1 MYIQDGLL
9 DYILVIIKNTR
20 ARNMQSATP
29 GYELEDIDL
38 LLTDANIAT
47 MDSAVEAPYGAIE
60 NAALAIKN
68 GKIMWLGEQK
78 NLPSFDVFATPTLSI
93 KGQWLTPGLIDCHTH
108 LVFAGSRAEEFEQR
122 LQGVS
127 YEQIAAQGGGITST
141 VKATRAA
148 DHEQL
153 FVAAKD
159 RLNTLLAEGVT
170 TVEIKSGYGLDTANE
185 VKILEVA
192 RLLDEHHPINIKTTF
207 LGAHALPPEYKGRSD
222 DYIDL
227 VCNDMLDQVVAN
239 NLADAVDVFCEN
251 VGFSYT
257 QTKRVFEA
265 AKKHNLPVK
274 CHAEQLSNQH
284 GAELVA
290 QFNGLSADHIEYL
303 DEDGVKAMAQAGTV
317 AVLLPGAFYFLRE
330 TQLPPIALL
339 NQYKVPIAIA
349 SDFNPGTSPL
359 CSLQLMMN
367 MACTLFRLTPEQ
379 SLAGVT
385 RNAAKALGLTD
396 RGVLKV
402 GARADIAHWQIS
414 HPAQLS
420 YQFGVNKLLNL
431 WIMGKLI

>member
-1 MYIQDGLL
+1 
-9 DYILVIIKNTR
+9 
-20 ARNMQSATP
+20 MQNKTT
-29 GYELEDIDL
+29 GYTLEDLDL

-47 MDSAVEAPYGAIE
+47 MDSTIDAPYGAIE

-68 GKIMWLGEQK
+68 GEIVWLGEQS
-78 NLPSFDVFATPTLSI
+78 NLPSFDAFATPTLSI

-108 LVFAGSRAEEFEQR
+108 LIFAGSRAEEFEQR

-127 YEQIAAQGGGITST
+127 YEQIAAQGGGIAST
-141 VKATRAA
+141 VKATREA

-153 FVAAKD
+153 FVDAKD

-170 TVEIKSGYGLDTANE
+170 TAEIKSGYGLDVENE
-185 VKILEVA
+185 IKILEVA
-192 RLLDEHHPINIKTTF
+192 RLFNEHHPIDIKTTF
-207 LGAHALPPEYKGRSD
+207 LGAHALPPEYKGRAD
-222 DYIDL
+222 EYIDL
-227 VCNDMLDQVVAN
+227 VCTQMLEQVVAN

-251 VGFSYT
+251 VGFSLA
-257 QTKRVFEA
+257 QTKQVFDA
-265 AKKHNLPVK
+265 ATKHNLPVK
-274 CHAEQLSNQH
+274 CHAEQLSSQQ
-284 GAELVA
+284 GAQLVA
-290 QFNGLSADHIEYL
+290 EYKGLSADHIEYL
-303 DEDGVKAMAQAGTV
+303 DENGVKAMAEAGTV

-330 TQLPPIALL
+330 TQLPPIDLL
-339 NQYKVPIAIA
+339 QKYNVPIAIA

-359 CSLQLMMN
+359 CSVQLMMN

-379 SLAGVT
+379 ALAGVT
-385 RNAAKALGLTD
+385 RNAAQALGLKD

-431 WIMGKLI
+431 WILGRIN

>member
-1 MYIQDGLL
+1 
-9 DYILVIIKNTR
+9 
-20 ARNMQSATP
+20 MQNKTT
-29 GYELEDIDL
+29 GYALEDLDL

-47 MDSAVEAPYGAIE
+47 MDSTIDAPYGAIE

-68 GKIMWLGEQK
+68 GEIVWLGEQS
-78 NLPSFDVFATPTLSI
+78 NLPSFDAFATPTLSI

-108 LVFAGSRAEEFEQR
+108 LIFAGSRAEEFEQR

-127 YEQIAAQGGGITST
+127 YEQIAAQGGGIAST

-153 FVAAKD
+153 FVDAKD

-170 TVEIKSGYGLDTANE
+170 TAEIKSGYGLDVENE
-185 VKILEVA
+185 IKILEVA
-192 RLLDEHHPINIKTTF
+192 RLLNEHHPIDIKTTF
-207 LGAHALPPEYKGRSD
+207 LGAHALPPEYKGRAD
-222 DYIDL
+222 EYIDL
-227 VCNDMLDQVVAN
+227 VCTQMLEQVVAN

-251 VGFSYT
+251 VGFSLA
-257 QTKRVFEA
+257 QTKQVFDA
-265 AKKHNLPVK
+265 ATKHNLPVK
-274 CHAEQLSNQH
+274 CHAEQLSNQQ
-284 GAELVA
+284 GAQLVA
-290 QFNGLSADHIEYL
+290 EYKGLSADHIEYL
-303 DEDGVKAMAQAGTV
+303 DENGVKAMAEVGTV

-330 TQLPPIALL
+330 TQLPPIDLL
-339 NQYKVPIAIA
+339 QKYNVPIAIA

-359 CSLQLMMN
+359 CSVHLMMN
-367 MACTLFRLTPEQ
+367 MACTLFRLPPEQ
-379 SLAGVT
+379 ALAGVT
-385 RNAAKALGLTD
+385 RNAAQALGLKD

-431 WIMGKLI
+431 WILGRIN

>member
-1 MYIQDGLL
+1 
-9 DYILVIIKNTR
+9 
-20 ARNMQSATP
+20 MQNKTT
-29 GYELEDIDL
+29 GYALEDLDL

-47 MDSAVEAPYGAIE
+47 MDSTIDAPYGAIE

-68 GKIMWLGEQK
+68 GEIVWLGEQS
-78 NLPSFDVFATPTLSI
+78 NLPSFDAFATPTLSI

-108 LVFAGSRAEEFEQR
+108 LIFAGSRAEEFEQR

-127 YEQIAAQGGGITST
+127 YEQIAAQGGGIAST

-153 FVAAKD
+153 FVDAKD

-170 TVEIKSGYGLDTANE
+170 TAEIKSGYGLDVENE
-185 VKILEVA
+185 IKILEVA
-192 RLLDEHHPINIKTTF
+192 RLLNEHHPIDIKTTF
-207 LGAHALPPEYKGRSD
+207 LGAHALPPEYKGRAD
-222 DYIDL
+222 EFIDL
-227 VCNDMLDQVVAN
+227 VCTQMLEQVVAN

-251 VGFSYT
+251 VGFSLV
-257 QTKRVFEA
+257 QTKQVFDA
-265 AKKHNLPVK
+265 ATKHNLPVK
-274 CHAEQLSNQH
+274 CHAEQLSNQQ
-284 GAELVA
+284 GAQLVA
-290 QFNGLSADHIEYL
+290 EYKGLSADHIEYL
-303 DEDGVKAMAQAGTV
+303 DENGVKAMAEAGTV

-330 TQLPPIALL
+330 TQLPPIDLL
-339 NQYKVPIAIA
+339 QKYNVPIAIA

-359 CSLQLMMN
+359 CSVQLMMN

-379 SLAGVT
+379 ALAGVT
-385 RNAAKALGLTD
+385 RNAAQALGLKD

-431 WIMGKLI
+431 WILGRIN

>member
-1 MYIQDGLL
+1 
-9 DYILVIIKNTR
+9 
-20 ARNMQSATP
+20 MQNKTT
-29 GYELEDIDL
+29 GYTLEDLDL

-47 MDSAVEAPYGAIE
+47 MDSTIDAPYGAIE

-68 GKIMWLGEQK
+68 GEIVWLGEQS
-78 NLPSFDVFATPTLSI
+78 NLPSFDAFATPTLSI

-108 LVFAGSRAEEFEQR
+108 LIFAGSRAEEFEQR

-127 YEQIAAQGGGITST
+127 YEQIAAQGGGIAST

-153 FVAAKD
+153 FVDAKD

-170 TVEIKSGYGLDTANE
+170 TAEIKSGYGLDVENE
-185 VKILEVA
+185 IKILEVA
-192 RLLDEHHPINIKTTF
+192 RLLNEHHPIDIKTTF
-207 LGAHALPPEYKGRSD
+207 LGAHALPPEYKGRAD
-222 DYIDL
+222 EYIDL
-227 VCNDMLDQVVAN
+227 VCTQMLEQVVAN

-251 VGFSYT
+251 VGFSLA
-257 QTKRVFEA
+257 QTKQVFDA
-265 AKKHNLPVK
+265 ATKHNLPVK
-274 CHAEQLSNQH
+274 CHAEQLSNQQ
-284 GAELVA
+284 GAQLVA
-290 QFNGLSADHIEYL
+290 GYKGLSADHIEYL
-303 DEDGVKAMAQAGTV
+303 DENGVKAMAEVGTV

-330 TQLPPIALL
+330 TQLPPIDLL
-339 NQYKVPIAIA
+339 QKYNVPIAIA

-359 CSLQLMMN
+359 CSVQLMMN

-379 SLAGVT
+379 ALAGVT
-385 RNAAKALGLTD
+385 RNAAQALGLKD

-414 HPAQLS
+414 HPSQLS

-431 WIMGKLI
+431 WILGRIN